1 LPPHGAAAFVRGDAE
16 MMDEHLFGEAQLSRR
31 RLIAGGFAAAGL
43 MALPGSA
50 FASIDEN
57 DPFKLPPFDYSKLPE
72 AYRRTE
78 MAYGGRH
85 RPGTI
90 IVDTAARQ
98 LTFVMGGKRCIRYG
112 CAVGRDG
119 FRWAGVADVGRK
131 VMWPKWTPPK
141 EMIERSPEKAKWKN
155 GMPGGPDNPLGA
167 RAMYLYQNG
176 NDTLFRIHGT
186 TEPMSIGKN
195 ASSGCIRMVNQD
207 VKDLFGRVPVGSR
220 VLVTAEGV

>member
-1 LPPHGAAAFVRGDAE
+1 
-16 MMDEHLFGEAQLSRR
+16 MDDMPENAGIITRR
-31 RLIAGGFAAAGL
+31 RLVTGGFALAGL
-43 MALPGSA
+43 AVLPDLA
-50 FASIDEN
+50 WADEN
-57 DPFKLPPFDYSKLPE
+57 DPYPLPPFDYKKLPE
-72 AYRRTE
+72 AFRRVE
-78 MAYGGRH
+78 LAYTGRH

-98 LTFVMGGKRCIRYG
+98 LTYVLQGKRAIRYG

-119 FRWAGVADVGRK
+119 FRWAGLADVARK

-186 TEPMSIGKN
+186 TEPLSIGKN

-207 VKDLFGRVPVGSR
+207 VKDLFSRVPVGTR
-220 VLVTAEGV
+220 VLVMAEGV